1 MADTQHQQP
10 QQQEQH
16 YTALAALHAHY
27 RTLILSERE
36 TIVQERRLWEEERA
50 LYLRRIKGLEERVL
64 KGPAAASTE
73 KEVPPPPSPPPSGP
87 PRQEQ
92 QQRRRQGEEGKEEEE
107 EEEEGKPEMS
117 PPEPIPPYEEKSVPG
132 YQENPAVD
140 GAVDED
146 EDDEDE
152 EITDIEMSQL
162 IREAARIVYPN
173 MRARPKGRSVVSTPP
188 RAGDGGEDEED
199 DEGEGA
205 GRGAPEV
212 VELKLK
218 KTMNFGAEFGRAWR

>member
-1 MADTQHQQP
+1 MADAQHQQLH
-10 QQQEQH
+10 QQQQH
-16 YTALAALHAHY
+16 YAALAALHAHY

-36 TIVQERRLWEEERA
+36 TVVQERQLWEKERA
-50 LYLRRIKGLEERVL
+50 LYLQRIKGLEERVL
-64 KGPAAASTE
+64 KGPAVASTE
-73 KEVPPPPSPPPSGP
+73 TEVPAPPSPPPSGS
-87 PRQEQ
+87 PRQQ
-92 QQRRRQGEEGKEEEE
+92 QGKEGEEGEDEGKEEVE
-107 EEEEGKPEMS
+107 PDMS

-132 YQENPAVD
+132 YEENAAVD
-140 GAVDED
+140 GAADGD

-152 EITDIEMSQL
+152 EITDVEMSQL

-173 MRARPKGRSVVSTPP
+173 MRARPKGQSVVSSPA
-188 RAGDGGEDEED
+188 RARDGGEEE
-199 DEGEGA
+199 EEEEEEEE